1 MRKGTFVR
9 TTMAAIAGLM
19 VSSTTASA
27 LVLTAKSEVQK
38 LRADIQKQQHGYV
51 SCLVKA
57 ATNCEKT
64 GNAAESQCD
73 LPSGTTTPMSGAD
86 AKGKFVSD
94 IAKCEAKLDFL
105 KKAKTLTDAD
115 AYTLMGCPGDS
126 DSGTAGDQPYTLVS
140 QLEAATPAATKSQI
154 QTLATA
160 LGVLTGCNDSMT
172 YPTAKDEN
180 KCQAA
185 EVKRI
190 AGYAAAVQ
198 KCQLACENDY
208 AAKKGDGGNDDNTAA
223 CALNAGATG
232 GTGDGAFNACISKA
246 YAKATKTPI
255 PPNVVA
261 LVLPALATALNDANN
276 DLNNEDDCP

>member
-1 MRKGTFVR
+1 
-9 TTMAAIAGLM
+9 MAAIAGLM
-19 VSSTTASA
+19 VSGTTASA
-27 LVLTAKSEVQK
+27 LVLTAKTEVQK

-57 ATNCEKT
+57 ASNCEKT
-64 GNAAESQCD
+64 GAMAESECN
-73 LPSGTTTPMSGAD
+73 LSTGTAVSPAD
-86 AKGKFVSD
+86 QKVKFASD
-94 IAKCEAKLDFL
+94 IAKCDAKLDFL
-105 KKAKTLTDAD
+105 KKAKTLTDAG
-115 AYTLMGCPGDS
+115 AYTDMGCPGDS

-160 LGVLTGCNDSMT
+160 LGALTGCNDSVT

-198 KCQLACENDY
+198 KCQLGCENDF
-208 AAKKGDGGNDDNTAA
+208 ASKKGDGGDTDSATA
-223 CALNAGATG
+223 CSLNADAKSGA
-232 GTGDGAFNACISKA
+232 GDAAFNACISKA
-246 YAKATKTPI
+246 FAKATKTAI
-255 PPNVVA
+255 PPNVDS